1 MMILMRTTVTLDH
14 DVEKL
19 LRRAVHER
27 DQSFKTVLNAAIR
40 RGLSYSEKPKRFRQK
55 TFHLGSP
62 APGVNLTKALA
73 LADAL
78 EDAEMTRKLE
88 IGK

>member
-27 DQSFKTVLNAAIR
+27 DQSFKTGFEHCHPPRALLSGKAQAVPAKNFPP
-40 RGLSYSEKPKRFRQK
+40 GL
-55 TFHLGSP
+55 P

-73 LADAL
+73 LTDAL

>member
-19 LRRAVHER
+19 LRRAARER

-78 EDAEMTRKLE
+78 EDAEMIRKLE

>member
-1 MMILMRTTVTLDH
+1 MRTTVTLDP

-19 LRRAVHER
+19 LRRARREH

-55 TFHLGSP
+55 TFRMG
-62 APGVNLTKALA
+62 APTSGANVTKALA
-73 LADAL
+73 LAAAL
-78 EDAEMTRKLE
+78 EDAEIIRKLE
-88 IGK
+88 AGK

>member
-19 LRRAVHER
+19 LRRAVRER

-40 RGLSYSEKPKRFRQK
+40 RGLCYPKKPKRFRQK

-78 EDAEMTRKLE
+78 EDAEMIRKLE